1 MRNFLMMSINKYN
14 VIPAKAYKPS
24 GSTQLIHKNKSLD
37 SCPRRNDSLLPKII
51 ISIFFLLFT
60 LNSWSHEIR
69 PAFLQIIQ
77 TSETTYEVFWKVPS
91 MGDAVPK
98 IHPVFPPS
106 FTVEELKRPNPNQI
120 LGSVIYSYKITSQE
134 TLQGKILTIEG
145 LNKTLIDA
153 LVTVAYL
160 NGEKVT
166 LMLQPDKDS
175 SIIPGETSTY
185 DVIKTYSKLGIE
197 HILFGI
203 DHLLFVLAL
212 IIITR
217 GKWKII
223 KTITAFTIAHSITL
237 SLAALGLVNFPVPP
251 VEAVIALSIVFLAI
265 EIVKNL
271 NGQETLTSKKPW
283 LVAFTFGL
291 LHGFGFA
298 GALANIGLPQ
308 QDIPWALAFFNVG
321 VEIGQITFVIVVL
334 AIIKLLSFKKNW
346 SMTLKRI
353 PPYVIGSLATFWMI
367 ERIVAFWN

>member
-1 MRNFLMMSINKYN
+1 MK
-14 VIPAKAYKPS
+14 KA
-24 GSTQLIHKNKSLD
+24 LFI
-37 SCPRRNDSLLPKII
+37 
-51 ISIFFLLFT
+51 LLFMIGF
-60 LNSWSHEIR
+60 NGWSHEIR

-98 IHPVFPPS
+98 IHPIFPP
-106 FTVEELKRPNPNQI
+106 FFKVEELNRPNQI
-120 LGSVIYSYKITSQE
+120 PGSVVYSYKITSKE
-134 TLQGKILTIEG
+134 SLQGTILTIEG

-197 HILFGI
+197 HILLGI

-237 SLAALGLVNFPVPP
+237 SLAALGYVNFPIPP

-265 EIVKNL
+265 EIVKNQ
-271 NGQETLTSKKPW
+271 NGQETLTSKRPW

-308 QDIPWALAFFNVG
+308 LDIPWALAFFNVG
-321 VEIGQITFVIVVL
+321 VEIGQLAFVLVVIGVFWL
-334 AIIKLLSFKKNW
+334 FRKTKFNW
-346 SMTLKRI
+346 PPWSKRV
-353 PPYVIGSLATFWMI
+353 PPYVIGGLASFWLI
-367 ERIVAFWN
+367 ERVWAFF

>member
-1 MRNFLMMSINKYN
+1 MKFQVLKRIVF
-14 VIPAKAYKPS
+14 
-24 GSTQLIHKNKSLD
+24 
-37 SCPRRNDSLLPKII
+37 SLL
-51 ISIFFLLFT
+51 FLIVS
-60 LNSWSHEIR
+60 LNSFAHEIR
-69 PAFLQIIQ
+69 PAYLQIIQ

-91 MGDAVPK
+91 MGDTVPK
-98 IHPVFPPS
+98 IYPVFPPF
-106 FTVEELKRPNPNQI
+106 FTVEELNSPNQI
-120 LGSVIYSYKITSQE
+120 PGSVIYSYKISSDE
-134 TLQGKILTIEG
+134 TLQGKILTIDG

-153 LVTVAYL
+153 LVTITYL
-160 NGEKVT
+160 DGEKVT

-197 HILFGI
+197 HILLGI

-237 SLAALGLVNFPVPP
+237 SLAALGYVNFPTPP
-251 VEAVIALSIVFLAI
+251 VEAVIALSIVFLAV
-265 EIVKNL
+265 EIVKNQK
-271 NGQETLTSKKPW
+271 GKETLTSRKPW

-308 QDIPWALAFFNVG
+308 QDIPFALAFFNVG
-321 VEIGQITFVIVVL
+321 VEIGQIAFVLVVL
-334 AIIKLLSFKKNW
+334 IIIKLLSFKKEW
-346 SMTLKRI
+346 PVFIKKI
-353 PPYVIGSLATFWMI
+353 PAYAIGSLAAFWMI
-367 ERIVAFWN
+367 ERVIKFWD

>member
-1 MRNFLMMSINKYN
+1 MRFQFLQRIL
-14 VIPAKAYKPS
+14 IPI
-24 GSTQLIHKNKSLD
+24 LF
-37 SCPRRNDSLLPKII
+37 
-51 ISIFFLLFT
+51 IFVSV
-60 LNSWSHEIR
+60 NSWAHEIR
-69 PAFLQIIQ
+69 PAYLQIIQ
-77 TSETTYEVFWKVPS
+77 TSKTTYEVFWKVPS

-98 IHPVFPPS
+98 IHPVFPPF
-106 FTVEELKRPNPNQI
+106 FTVEELKSPNQI
-120 LGSVIYSYKITSQE
+120 SGSVIYSYKISSE
-134 TLQGKILTIEG
+134 KTLEGKILTIDG

-153 LVTVAYL
+153 LVTITYL

-175 SIIPGETSTY
+175 SIIPGETSTS

-197 HILFGI
+197 HILLGI

-237 SLAALGLVNFPVPP
+237 SLAALGYVNFPTPP
-251 VEAVIALSIVFLAI
+251 VEAVIALSIVFLAV
-265 EIVKNL
+265 EIIKNQ
-271 NGQETLTSKKPW
+271 NGQETLTGKKPW

-321 VEIGQITFVIVVL
+321 VEIGQIAFVLVVL
-334 AIIKLLSFKKNW
+334 IFIKLLSFKKEW
-346 SMTLKRI
+346 PLVIKKI
-353 PPYVIGSLATFWMI
+353 PAYFIGSIAIFWMI
-367 ERIVAFWN
+367 ERVIGFWN